1 MVQIVDD
8 DQIFPKLEWSL
19 QNSHQANVF
28 GPHIYNNFI
37 VNSKK
42 NLSVLPFITLLDS
55 FITSYNVS
63 SFLSNIY
70 VLDAFINFSN
80 TSPVL
85 NIASITDTA
94 AGQCTVAFTTSFDD
108 AADYCITTG
117 TLNTDGAQEVY
128 EVYVKATG
136 SFRTYVFNSGG
147 GAGVDPEAFYSV

>member
-1 MVQIVDD
+1 MSNIHVDT
-8 DQIFPKLEWSL
+8 IRKTGGSL
-19 QNSHQANVF
+19 GTDIRVKNTSVVEAGSGTSVTH
-28 GPHIYNNFI
+28 
-37 VNSKK
+37 
-42 NLSVLPFITLLDS
+42 NLSASLPKSWISVT
-55 FITSYNVS
+55 
-63 SFLSNIY
+63 
-70 VLDAFINFSN
+70 FSGGTPTN
-80 TSPVL
+80 EDGL

-147 GAGVDPEAFYSV
+147 GAGVDPEAFYSVCMGDLA